1 MQIAV
6 LGRIALVLIALAALL
21 GGIGFILE
29 RRAKRRGEQT
39 EMERSETE
47 NVANLNDRFNRARY
61 MNED

>member
-6 LGRIALVLIALAALL
+6 LGRIALVLIALVALL

-29 RRAKRRGEQT
+29 RRAKRRGEQP
-39 EMERSETE
+39 EAERSETE

>member
-6 LGRIALVLIALAALL
+6 FGRIALVLIALVALL

-39 EMERSETE
+39 ETERSETE

>member
-6 LGRIALVLIALAALL
+6 LGRIALVLIALVALL

-39 EMERSETE
+39 EAERSETE
-47 NVANLNDRFNRARY
+47 NVANLNDRFNRVRY

>member
-6 LGRIALVLIALAALL
+6 LGRIALVLIALVALL
-21 GGIGFILE
+21 SGIGFILE

-39 EMERSETE
+39 EAERSETE

>member
-6 LGRIALVLIALAALL
+6 LGRIALVLIALVALL

-39 EMERSETE
+39 KAERSETE

>member
-6 LGRIALVLIALAALL
+6 LGRIALVLIALVALL

-39 EMERSETE
+39 DAERSETE

>member
-6 LGRIALVLIALAALL
+6 LGRIALVLIALVALL
-21 GGIGFILE
+21 GGIGFKLE

-39 EMERSETE
+39 EAERSETE

>member
-6 LGRIALVLIALAALL
+6 LGRIALVLIALVALL
-21 GGIGFILE
+21 GGIGCKLE

-39 EMERSETE
+39 EAERSETE

>member
-6 LGRIALVLIALAALL
+6 LGRIALVLIALGALL

-39 EMERSETE
+39 EAERSETE

>member
-6 LGRIALVLIALAALL
+6 LGRIALVLIALVALL

-39 EMERSETE
+39 EAERSETE